1 MTPEGAA
8 AMAKI
13 IKTLLERSD
22 SADFRKPVPW
32 RSLKLYDYP
41 QIIARPMDLGTV
53 KQKFERQGYKSIN
66 DCAADIRLIWS
77 NCKRYNGEGSDF
89 YDLADRLSKQFE
101 ELFSK
106 AKAEAKKRDRD
117 AAAAVEEAWRA
128 AQAKKMRKSINDVA
142 ACVEIKLMA
151 RSS

>member
-1 MTPEGAA
+1 MTPEDTA
-8 AMAKI
+8 AMMKI
-13 IKTLLERSD
+13 INTLMRRPD
-22 SADFRKPVPW
+22 SADFRKPLDFM
-32 RSLKLYDYP
+32 SLGLDDYP
-41 QIIARPMDLGTV
+41 QIIPKPMDLGTV
-53 KQKFERQGYKSIN
+53 KQTIERQGYRNVN

-117 AAAAVEEAWRA
+117 AAAAVEDAWRA

-142 ACVEIKLMA
+142 ACVEIKLTA